1 LSADPLGQRHRIRKK
16 KSAMGKDLQQRQTK
30 CCGCRRALAGFTLVE
45 VLIATALSLLMMM
58 ALAEGFKRMSDS
70 MTDGRAN
77 LALSDRLRSVTGTL
91 RNDLE
96 RLTLRPQPPQ
106 NAMTGS
112 GYFEYYEGPI
122 TDYSA
127 TVNNVNLSASIA
139 NGAIPT
145 SRFGD
150 VDDILMFTARA
161 MKEPFKGKVPFALLR
176 QAQDATYIPTVAE
189 WNDLVTI
196 SSEYAEIVYFMLP
209 AMNATTPIDAATGRI
224 NVINTK
230 NPGFPDEYRLFRR
243 VLLIRPDLNRLGSPP
258 GSGVLTNTAD
268 SNSIMYANP
277 SQPMLGMASLW
288 QRCDLSLRRVS
299 DGNPSNPDPV
309 AANSLED
316 LALRENRF
324 AHGILPSTHASV
336 SGYGLTSSCTMP
348 LLALTTSNAALDPV
362 VSYFPGNQP
371 FNGFLHPSFALSGV
385 RAGEDILMANA
396 VGFDLRGYDPKMPT
410 FYVSGPD
417 GVMSSSAL
425 PDDQTWGAAKSDD
438 LLLGPMDPG
447 FAMAM
452 RSSSPPAFPNP
463 APVPGPRGG
472 FADLGWGLKVM
483 ARFGQLGYTLP
494 SGMAPYLVSPLSGL
508 QLNSSTSTGLD
519 IAEGLFRSGL
529 VIGGSGANPLLRQ
542 VTFDSWS
549 NRYEVDGRVQRE
561 VNLTNRRGTFWI
573 NGLADLGYSTSRNDP
588 TLVPDRGGNGLEDEV
603 GGIVDGWIDD
613 PSESDTMAPFPFP
626 MGAVQ
631 VLVRTE
637 DPGTGLV
644 QQMSVVQDFV
654 TQ

>member
-1 LSADPLGQRHRIRKK
+1 MTQRKKHFTPQRHG
-16 KSAMGKDLQQRQTK
+16 S
-30 CCGCRRALAGFTLVE
+30 RRTSVGFTLVE

-96 RLTLRPQPPQ
+96 RLTLRPLPPQ
-106 NAMTGS
+106 NQLTGS
-112 GYFEYYEGPI
+112 GYFEYYEGPV

-127 TVNNVNLSASIA
+127 TVNNVDLVANSA

-150 VDDILMFTARA
+150 VDDVLMFTARA
-161 MKEPFKGKVPFALLR
+161 MREPFKGKVPLGLLR
-176 QAQDATYIPTVAE
+176 QANGESASARDWT
-189 WNDLVTI
+189 DLVTI
-196 SSEYAEIVYFMLP
+196 SSEYAEIVYFILP
-209 AMNATTPIDAATGRI
+209 AMDATTPIDLATGRI
-224 NVINTK
+224 NVISTK

-243 VLLIRPDLNRLGSPP
+243 VLLIRPDLNIATTNLDRT
-258 GSGVLTNTAD
+258 VLTNTSD
-268 SNSIMYANP
+268 PNTIMYADP

-288 QRCDLSLRRVS
+288 QRCDLSMRRVP
-299 DGNPSNPDPV
+299 DGDPSNPDPV

-371 FNGFLHPSFALSGV
+371 FNGFLHPSFALTGV
-385 RAGEDILMANA
+385 RTGEDILMSNA
-396 VGFDLRGYDPKMPT
+396 VGFDLRGYDPKLPT

-417 GVMSSSAL
+417 GVMSATGL
-425 PDDQTWGAAKSDD
+425 PDQSWGAAGSDD

-452 RSSSPPAFPNP
+452 RSSAPPAFPTP

-483 ARFGQLGYTLP
+483 ARFGQLGYPLP
-494 SGMAPYLVSPLSGL
+494 SSMAPYLVSPLSGL
-508 QLNSSTSTGLD
+508 QLNASTNSGLD

-549 NRYEVDGRVQRE
+549 NQYEVDGRVQRE
-561 VNLTNRRGTFWI
+561 LNQTTRRGTFWI
-573 NGLADLGYSTSRNDP
+573 NGLADLGFSTSRNDP
-588 TLVPDRGGNGLEDEV
+588 TLVPDRGVNGLEDEV

-613 PSESDTMAPFPFP
+613 PTESDTLAPFSFP

>member
-1 LSADPLGQRHRIRKK
+1 MTQRKKHFTPQRHG
-16 KSAMGKDLQQRQTK
+16 S
-30 CCGCRRALAGFTLVE
+30 RRTSVGFTLVE

-96 RLTLRPQPPQ
+96 RLTLRPLPPQ
-106 NAMTGS
+106 NQLTGS
-112 GYFEYYEGPI
+112 GYFEYYEGPV

-127 TVNNVNLSASIA
+127 TVNNVDLVASSA

-150 VDDILMFTARA
+150 VDDVLMFTARA
-161 MKEPFKGKVPFALLR
+161 MREPFKGKVPLGLLR
-176 QAQDATYIPTVAE
+176 QAKGEPASARDWT
-189 WNDLVTI
+189 DLVTI
-196 SSEYAEIVYFMLP
+196 SSEYAEIVYFILP
-209 AMNATTPIDAATGRI
+209 AMDATTPIDLATGRI
-224 NVINTK
+224 NVISTK

-243 VLLIRPDLNRLGSPP
+243 VLLIRPDLNIATTNLDRT
-258 GSGVLTNTAD
+258 VLTNTSD
-268 SNSIMYANP
+268 PNTIMYADP

-288 QRCDLSLRRVS
+288 QRCDLSMRRVP
-299 DGNPSNPDPV
+299 DGDPSNPDPV

-371 FNGFLHPSFALSGV
+371 FNGFLHPSFALTGV
-385 RAGEDILMANA
+385 RTGEDILMSNA
-396 VGFDLRGYDPKMPT
+396 VGFDLRGYDPKLPT

-417 GVMSSSAL
+417 GVMSATGL
-425 PDDQTWGAAKSDD
+425 PDQSWGAAGSDD

-452 RSSSPPAFPNP
+452 RSSAPPAFPTP

-483 ARFGQLGYTLP
+483 ARFGQLSYPLP

-508 QLNSSTSTGLD
+508 QLNASTNSGLD

-549 NRYEVDGRVQRE
+549 NQYEVDGRVQRE
-561 VNLTNRRGTFWI
+561 LNQTTRRGTFWI
-573 NGLADLGYSTSRNDP
+573 NGLADLGFSTSRNDP
-588 TLVPDRGGNGLEDEV
+588 TLVPDRGVNGLEDEV

-613 PSESDTMAPFPFP
+613 PTESDTLAPFSFP

>member
-1 LSADPLGQRHRIRKK
+1 MKKSIEMTQRKKHFTPQRHG
-16 KSAMGKDLQQRQTK
+16 S
-30 CCGCRRALAGFTLVE
+30 RRTSVGFTLVE

-96 RLTLRPQPPQ
+96 RLTLRPLPPQ
-106 NAMTGS
+106 NQLTGS
-112 GYFEYYEGPI
+112 GYFEYYEGPV

-127 TVNNVNLSASIA
+127 TVNNVDLVASSA

-150 VDDILMFTARA
+150 VDDVLMFTARA
-161 MKEPFKGKVPFALLR
+161 MREPFKGKVPLGLLR
-176 QAQDATYIPTVAE
+176 QANGESASARDWT
-189 WNDLVTI
+189 DLVTI
-196 SSEYAEIVYFMLP
+196 SSEYAEIVYFILP
-209 AMNATTPIDAATGRI
+209 AMDATTPIDLATGRI
-224 NVINTK
+224 NVISTK

-243 VLLIRPDLNRLGSPP
+243 VLLIRPDLNIATTNLDRT
-258 GSGVLTNTAD
+258 VLTNTSD
-268 SNSIMYANP
+268 PNTIMYADP

-288 QRCDLSLRRVS
+288 QRCDLSMRRVP
-299 DGNPSNPDPV
+299 DGDPSNPDPV

-371 FNGFLHPSFALSGV
+371 FNGFLHPSFALTGV
-385 RAGEDILMANA
+385 RTGEDILMSNA
-396 VGFDLRGYDPKMPT
+396 VGFDLRGYDPKLPT

-417 GVMSSSAL
+417 GVMSATGL
-425 PDDQTWGAAKSDD
+425 PDQSWGAAGSDD

-452 RSSSPPAFPNP
+452 RSSAPPAFPTP

-483 ARFGQLGYTLP
+483 ARFGQLSYPLP

-508 QLNSSTSTGLD
+508 QLNASTNSGLD

-549 NRYEVDGRVQRE
+549 NQYEVDGRVQRE
-561 VNLTNRRGTFWI
+561 LNQTTRRGTFWI

-588 TLVPDRGGNGLEDEV
+588 TLVPDRGVNGLEDEV

-613 PSESDTMAPFPFP
+613 PTESDTLAPFSFP